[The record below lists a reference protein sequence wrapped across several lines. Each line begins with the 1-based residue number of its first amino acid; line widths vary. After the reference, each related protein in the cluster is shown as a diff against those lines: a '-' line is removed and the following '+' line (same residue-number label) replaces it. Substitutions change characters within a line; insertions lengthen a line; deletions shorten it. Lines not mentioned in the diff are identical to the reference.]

1 MEKTIRDLV
10 FRMMGCSAEAADVAD
25 VCSKAVSV
33 ITDGDVCLV
42 VENES
47 LLNKLRTAK
56 DVVSIAPDDTR
67 PFVLSGKR
75 LYTRRNWRYEV
86 QAMESVKFMATSLG
100 EGRAEI
106 PEELISQKLSSEQ
119 KNAVIV
125 MNSYNYSILTGGPGT
140 GKTFT
145 IANAVPIALAQNRN
159 MRIALAAPT
168 GKAAGRMAE
177 SFRKENVTVRGQP
190 LEAKT
195 LHSLLGPNADFTTF
209 KHNRD
214 YPLDIDWLI
223 VDEAS
228 MIDLPMMSKLLDALP
243 KGCRLTLVG
252 DEYQLASVERGR
264 VFGDLCHAKWM
275 QPRIARLT
283 VSRRFLHGGEI
294 DVFAKAVNAG
304 DSDKA
309 LECLNAGGD
318 MIVYRHLREEGM
330 TNPDSWPE
338 FVDIITGHLRQFCES
353 RTPEEALKHLNDFRV
368 LCVERH
374 GTFGINRINEY
385 MVRKLAGSLRH
396 PHCPIP
402 VMITRND
409 KSLNVANGDVGV
421 RMPDDPSNICL
432 LVEEAKEPKDIQYRK
447 VRTEL
452 LDNVET
458 AFAMTVHKSQGSE
471 FRDVA
476 IILPPDAERRL
487 LTREILYTGITRTK
501 HMVYI
506 YGSDKAIEK
515 SCKSQVKRITGFVEE
530 E

>member
-1 MEKTIRDLV
+1 MENTIRDLV
-10 FRMMGCSAEAADVAD
+10 FRMMGCTGDACDVAD
-25 VCSKAVSV
+25 VCSKAVAV
-33 ITDGDVCLV
+33 ITEGDVCLV
-42 VENES
+42 VDDEN
-47 LLNKLRTAK
+47 LLNKLRSAK

-67 PFVLSGKR
+67 PFVLSGMR

-86 QAMESVKFMATSLG
+86 QAMESVKLMATSLG
-100 EGRAEI
+100 DGRADI
-106 PEELISQKLSSEQ
+106 PEELISTKLNQEQ
-119 KNAVIV
+119 RNAVIV

-145 IANAVPIALAQNRN
+145 IANAVSIALAQNPN

-177 SFRKENVTVRGQP
+177 SFKKENVTIRGAD

-195 LHSLLGPNADFTTF
+195 LHSLLGPNADLTTF
-209 KHNRD
+209 KHNRNN
-214 YPLDIDWLI
+214 PLDVDWLI

-264 VFGDLCHAKWM
+264 VFGDLCHAEWM

-338 FVDIITGHLRQFCES
+338 FTDIITNGLHKFTEAK
-353 RTPEEALKHLNDFRV
+353 TAEEALKHLNDFRV

-374 GTFGINRINEY
+374 GAFGINRINDY
-385 MVRKLAGSLRH
+385 IVRKLAGSLRQ

-421 RMPDDPSNICL
+421 RMPDNPNVICL
-432 LVEEAKEPKDIQYRK
+432 EDKDGKPRP
-447 VRTEL
+447 VRLEL

-476 IILPPDAERRL
+476 IILPPDAESRL

-501 HMVYI
+501 HMVYL
-506 YGSDKAIEK
+506 YGSDKAVEK
-515 SCKSQVKRITGFVEE
+515 SCKNRVIRTTGFSEE
-530 E
+530 

>member
-1 MEKTIRDLV
+1 MENTIKDLV
-10 FRMMGCSAEAADVAD
+10 FRMLGGTNEAADVAD
-25 VCSKAVSV
+25 VCGKAVSV
-33 ITDGDVCLV
+33 ITEGDVCLA
-42 VENES
+42 VEDEK
-47 LLNKLRTAK
+47 LLGKLRNAK
-56 DVVSIAPDDTR
+56 EVVSIAPDDTR
-67 PFVLSGKR
+67 PFVLSGSY
-75 LYTRRNWRYEV
+75 LYTRRNWRYEA
-86 QAMESVKFMATSLG
+86 QARASVMEMAASGGTG
-100 EGRAEI
+100 GAFEI
-106 PEELISQKLSSEQ
+106 PPELECATPMPGQRD
-119 KNAVIV
+119 AVIK
-125 MNSYNYSILTGGPGT
+125 MNSSNYSILTGGPGT

-145 IANAVPIALAQNRN
+145 ITWAVKVALSLNPEL
-159 MRIALAAPT
+159 RIALAAPT
-168 GKAAGRMAE
+168 GKAAGRMTE
-177 SFRKENVTVRGQP
+177 SFRGFMVRGEE
-190 LEAKT
+190 LRAKT

-214 YPLDIDWLI
+214 NPLDIDWLI

-264 VFGDLCHAKWM
+264 VFGDLCHAEWM

-283 VSRRFLHGGEI
+283 VSKRFDQDGEI

-318 MIVYRHLREEGM
+318 LIVYRHLREEGM

-338 FVDIITGHLRQFCES
+338 FADIITGHLRQFCES

-374 GTFGINRINEY
+374 GAFGINRVNDY
-385 MVRKLAGSLRH
+385 MVRKLAGSVRN
-396 PHCPIP
+396 PQCPIP

-421 RMPDDPSNICL
+421 RMPDDPGNICL
-432 LVEEAKEPKDIQYRK
+432 LVEEERDTGKIVYRK

-476 IILPPDAERRL
+476 IILPPDGESRL

-501 HMVYI
+501 KMVFLF
-506 YGSDKAIEK
+506 GSDKAVEK
-515 SCKSQVKRITGFVEE
+515 SCKSVVSRVTGFIDPEN
-530 E
+530 